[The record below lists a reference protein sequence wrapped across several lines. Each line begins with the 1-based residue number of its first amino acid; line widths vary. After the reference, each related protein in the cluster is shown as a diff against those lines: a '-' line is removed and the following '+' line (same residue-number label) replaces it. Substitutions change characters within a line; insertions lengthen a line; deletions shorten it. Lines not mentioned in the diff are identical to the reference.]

1 MYFSC
6 FFSSHPCSPAHLSQ
20 LCNLHLD
27 ITTRHRHCASTS
39 TSPDKIISHG
49 IQHAQ
54 VPSRHPRLVGHGHQ
68 RRHDPVLQRHLRQ
81 LPQPSQWL
89 GSTSNGFG
97 RLRTRDFPANEEFA
111 SHCYCW
117 AAKDDIHAVDRVWI
131 STAIDR
137 ACETYFTG
145 GVGKPFLRL
154 VAQLCT
160 SADTFAGDPVSVY
173 GTAPGLTPC
182 QAHHP

>member
-1 MYFSC
+1 MLKFLLGILALLAMGINAATIP
-6 FFSSHPCSPAHLSQ
+6 SSNVTSVNFPNHRNGSDPLPMASDVFVPC
-20 LCNLHLD
+20 
-27 ITTRHRHCASTS
+27 
-39 TSPDKIISHG
+39 
-49 IQHAQ
+49 
-54 VPSRHPRLVGHGHQ
+54 
-68 RRHDPVLQRHLRQ
+68 
-81 LPQPSQWL
+81 
-89 GSTSNGFG
+89 
-97 RLRTRDFPANEEFA
+97 DFPANEEFA